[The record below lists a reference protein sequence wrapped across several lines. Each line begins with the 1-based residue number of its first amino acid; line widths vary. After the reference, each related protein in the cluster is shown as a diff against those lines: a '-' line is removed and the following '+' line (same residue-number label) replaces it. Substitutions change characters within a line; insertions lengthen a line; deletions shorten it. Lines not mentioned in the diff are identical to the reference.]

1 MSLKKVLE
9 DSELLAGPTEDTVTV
24 SFCGGPSISV
34 TVLSEDPRGDAL
46 SSACSILRAFSAMR
60 RCPNCGMYYLP
71 EITHCLRCGHKLND
85 EEGGME
91 EI

>member
-34 TVLSEDPRGDAL
+34 TVLTEDPRGDAL
-46 SSACSILRAFSAMR
+46 SSACSILRAFAAMR

-71 EITHCLRCGHKLND
+71 EITHCLRCGHKLESD
-85 EEGGME
+85 GDK
-91 EI
+91 